1 MSELIINSKKFK
13 DNLDIIAHHIGD
25 KNKLALV
32 IKDNAYGHGLQE
44 IATLACAYGIKSVFV
59 KNELEALQISHLFE
73 HITVLYGPISNTSPS
88 SIHSS
93 INSLEN
99 LQHLQPSRCVEL
111 KVNTG
116 MNRNG
121 IPREKLEMFIEEILK
136 KKLILLGVFT
146 HNGYGDLN
154 DGEDFEK
161 AQKIFVEV
169 KEEVRYLSEKMS
181 FKLPRFHSLSSSG
194 TLRSDKIEDDLV
206 RVGIAA
212 YGYLGNTFDIAPSK
226 KLSPIASLWADRI
239 CTQHLK
245 KGSKIGYGGKS
256 ILEEDSI
263 ISTYDIGYGDGLFR
277 LNGNKP
283 SIKTAEGHTILPVT
297 SMDCFSCQ
305 SNEDRLCVFDDASSI
320 ANAFDTI
327 AYEVLTS
334 LSPFIKRTV
343 VDE

>member
-1 MSELIINSKKFK
+1 MSEIIINSKKFK
-13 DNLDIIAHHIGD
+13 DNLDIITQHIGD

-32 IKDNAYGHGLQE
+32 MKDNAYGHGLEE

-59 KNELEALQISHLFE
+59 KNELEALKISHLFE
-73 HITVLYGPISNTSPS
+73 HITVLYGPISNNSPS

-99 LQHLQPSRCVEL
+99 LKHLQPSRCVEL

-121 IPREKLEMFIEEILK
+121 IPREKLGMFIDEILK
-136 KKLILLGVFT
+136 KELVLLGVFT

-154 DGEDFEK
+154 DGEDFEE
-161 AQKIFVEV
+161 AQKIFLEV

-194 TLRSDKIEDDLV
+194 TLRSHNIEDDLV

-212 YGYLGNTFDIAPSK
+212 YGYLGNTFDIPVSK
-226 KLSPIASLWADRI
+226 KLSPVASLWADKI
-239 CTQHLK
+239 CTQDLK

-256 ILEEDSI
+256 ILEKDSI

-283 SIKTAEGHTILPVT
+283 SIKTTDGHTILPVT
-297 SMDCFSCQ
+297 SMDCFSCESDQ
-305 SNEDRLCVFDDASSI
+305 DRLCVFDDATQI

-343 VDE
+343 I